1 MDAGRCAWAIVKV
14 KNYNKTTNSHAVVLC
29 RYDWESQLRRF
40 GERPRRPRVSVVIDC
55 IACIEHILCA
65 RYVKDGTDFL
75 FRKITFSNSVCQGFC
90 AY

>member
-40 GERPRRPRVSVVIDC
+40 RKRPRRPRVSAVIGC
-55 IACIEHILCA
+55 AARIEHILCA
-65 RYVKDGTDFL
+65 RYVKDGTNFL
-75 FRKITFSNSVCQGFC
+75 VRKITFSNSVCQGFC